1 MIVLDIRLSGICR
14 ESSVDGE
21 GLRYVVFT
29 QGCKHGCIGCHNP
42 KTHDINGGYLE
53 DTDKIIEE
61 FKLNKILRGITISGG
76 EPMLQANAV
85 LDIAKSVKKL
95 GKTVWVY
102 TGYTW
107 EQLMEMNNPTIV
119 ELLNTIDVLVDG
131 KFEIDK
137 HSDNILWRGS
147 SNQRVIDSQ
156 RSICRNQIIQY
167 FGR

>member
-1 MIVLDIRLSGICR
+1 MDIRLSGICR

-29 QGCKHGCIGCHNP
+29 QGCKHGCVGCHNP

-53 DTDKIIEE
+53 DTDKIVNE
-61 FKLNKILRGITISGG
+61 FKENKILRGITISGG
-76 EPMLQANAV
+76 EPMLQVDAV
-85 LDIAKSVKKL
+85 LNIAKSVKES

-107 EQLMEMNNPTIV
+107 EQLMEMENPAV
-119 ELLNTIDVLVDG
+119 AELLTTIDVLVDG

-137 HSDNILWRGS
+137 RNENILWRGS
-147 SNQRVIDSQ
+147 TNQRVIDSP
-156 RSICRNQIIQY
+156 RSYYRKQIIQY